1 MPELREIWEDQISI
15 ILIFR
20 HFDIILHFRVI
31 DLPRNSIALRIFELI
46 RFALLFLLLLRRLNG
61 LRADMS
67 LQVRISPQEIHVPF

>member
-61 LRADMS
+61 L
-67 LQVRISPQEIHVPF
+67 